1 MFEPRKA
8 RLQAP
13 VLRLQIVAAV
23 LLSAIVLISM
33 WTAAHRHAPN
43 PLGEA
48 HAAAPATADW
58 GSGLVDPLVST
69 GRPASLPRG

>member
-8 RLQAP
+8 RLRAP

-23 LLSAIVLISM
+23 LLSAIALISM
-33 WTAAHRHAPN
+33 WTAAHRHVPN

-48 HAAAPATADW
+48 HAAAPAAARS
-58 GSGLVDPLVST
+58 GSALADPLVST

>member
-13 VLRLQIVAAV
+13 VLRLQIVAAA
-23 LLSAIVLISM
+23 LLSAIALISI
-33 WTAAHRHAPN
+33 WTAAHRHAPK

-48 HAAAPATADW
+48 HAAAPAAAKA
-58 GSGLVDPLVST
+58 GSGT
-69 GRPASLPRG
+69 GWPASLPRG